1 MLKWDRLEQV
11 LILQGQ
17 KTDMVA
23 FKNLDVK

>member
-11 LILQGQ
+11 LIVQGQ